1 VKSKAS
7 KKASAPCEGQQ
18 LSDDDVLLEI
28 IEGWASLPAARKKMI
43 LAIVAARREKT
54 HLGDQQ

>member
-1 VKSKAS
+1 
-7 KKASAPCEGQQ
+7 
-18 LSDDDVLLEI
+18 VLLEI